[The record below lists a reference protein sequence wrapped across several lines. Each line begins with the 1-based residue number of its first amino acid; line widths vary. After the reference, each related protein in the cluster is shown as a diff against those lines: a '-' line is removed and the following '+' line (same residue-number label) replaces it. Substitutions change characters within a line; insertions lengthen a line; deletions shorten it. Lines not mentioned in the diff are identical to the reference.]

1 MQLKENEFC
10 VPVLVLF
17 SPSKIKKKK
26 HEEEQLWITYLEER
40 LKSKGRIPLVNEQK
54 SPSLDVFLNSYF
66 WNI

>member
-17 SPSKIKKKK
+17 SPSKIKK

-40 LKSKGRIPLVNEQK
+40 LKSKDRIPLVNEQK